1 MRLTAKAIDLP
12 LPEGKLDHIEFDDD
26 IPGFGLRIREGGSRT
41 WVFQYKLGGKQRRMV
56 LGRATAIKAEKARS
70 IASEYHEQV
79 GKGRDP
85 AGEKAVRKVQAA
97 DTLDELVRRYLE
109 VKKDELRPRS
119 YAEVARHL
127 EVYTKPLHR
136 LPLSSIDRTI
146 VSDRLNQVAKDS
158 GAVTANRMRASL
170 SAMFVWGMTEELAAA
185 NPVIST
191 RKREEK
197 SRDRVLS
204 DAELKV
210 IWNSVENDHYG
221 AIIKLLMLTGQRAN
235 EIAGLRWSEIDFDRG
250 VILLPAE
257 RTKNGRAHQVPMS
270 GTVVEILG
278 DAGLNVILEAQPRTA
293 GRDLVFGYGEGPF
306 SGWSKSKEKLDG
318 AIGDSISAHWVPHD
332 LRRTCATRM
341 ADLGVQPHV
350 IEAVLNHVSGHR
362 AGVAGIYNRAMYA
375 AEKAQA
381 LDLWADYIAAVLAGR
396 KSNITSLRR
405 A

>member
-1 MRLTAKAIDLP
+1 MRLTAKAVDLP
-12 LPEGKLDHIEFDDD
+12 LPTGKLDHIEFDDD

-41 WVFQYKLGGKQRRMV
+41 WVFQYKIGGKQRRMV
-56 LGRATAIKAEKARS
+56 LGRATAIKAEKARA
-70 IASEYHEQV
+70 IAGEYHEQV
-79 GKGRDP
+79 GRGRDP

-119 YAEVARHL
+119 YAEVVRHL
-127 EVYTKPLHR
+127 EVYAKPLHR
-136 LPLSSIDRTI
+136 LPLTSVDRTI
-146 VSDRLNQVAKDS
+146 ISDRLNQVAKES
-158 GAVTANRMRASL
+158 GAVTANRARASM
-170 SAMFVWGMTEELAAA
+170 SAMFVWGMTEGLVDK

-197 SRDRVLS
+197 SRDRWLT

-210 IWNSVENDHYG
+210 IWNSVDDDHYG
-221 AIIKLLMLTGQRAN
+221 AIIKLLMLTGRRAN
-235 EIAGLRWSEIDFDRG
+235 EIAALRWSEIDFDSG

-270 GTVVEILG
+270 GTVIE
-278 DAGLNVILEAQPRTA
+278 ILEAQPRTE
-293 GRDLVFGYGEGPF
+293 GRDLVFGYGAGPF
-306 SGWSKSKEKLDG
+306 SGWSKAKEALDV
-318 AIGDSISAHWVPHD
+318 AIGDKVAVHWVPHD

-375 AEKAQA
+375 KEKTEA
-381 LDLWADYIAAVLAGR
+381 LTLWADHVTAVLAGR
-396 KSNITSLRR
+396 KSKVVPLRQPV
-405 A
+405 AS